1 MTVWAITQSN
11 PIGPPDWMR
20 LLTFWHRLGGI
31 IRIVIA
37 IVIRKGNSGAEVLAN
52 DSWMNAV
59 DIQMLP

>member
-1 MTVWAITQSN
+1 M
-11 PIGPPDWMR
+11 
-20 LLTFWHRLGGI
+20 
-31 IRIVIA
+31 RIVIA